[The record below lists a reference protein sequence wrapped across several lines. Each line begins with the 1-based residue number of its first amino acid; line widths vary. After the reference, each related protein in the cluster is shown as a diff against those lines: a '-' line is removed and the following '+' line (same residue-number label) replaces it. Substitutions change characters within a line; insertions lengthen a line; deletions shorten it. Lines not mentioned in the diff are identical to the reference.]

1 MKKKLSTG
9 ILLSLA
15 LVIMLGTSCTKSADT
30 SATISP
36 DLPHIAETTTEIVT
50 EPPTE
55 TDPPFSAVNVDLV
68 MVGDILAHEG
78 VYKSGYYPDGTVN
91 FDHMFA
97 HVTDDLQAAD
107 IAIVNQE
114 VVLGGEELGL
124 SAYPCFNSPTQIVDA
139 LITAGFNVI
148 LHATNHTLDKGIKGV
163 DNTLN
168 FWKTSHPDIP
178 ILGIHDE
185 SFTDYSTQDI
195 YVYEKDGLKISILN
209 YTYGTNG
216 IPIPQSRPL
225 IVNMLEEDKVRTDVQ
240 RAKEISDFVIVCP
253 HWGTE
258 YVYTPDSYQQKWTK
272 IFYDLGVDL
281 VIGTHPHVIE
291 PVEWIESEDNDHKM
305 LVYYSLGNFIS
316 YQSKLPRMLG
326 AMAQVTISMDSVE
339 NLGDNLPYG
348 KLVTVQ
354 NGNKQEQCLIYIS
367 NYGVEPLV
375 THKLY
380 GPGLITT
387 YKLSDY
393 TDELAAQN
401 LINKD
406 EPGFSLQF
414 LKDLSKQV
422 FKDLVNFE

>member
-124 SAYPCFNSPTQIVDA
+124 SAYPCFNSPTQIGDA

-354 NGNKQEQCLIYIS
+354 NGNKEEQCLIYIS

-387 YKLSDY
+387 YKLSNY
-393 TDELAAQN
+393 TDELASQN

>member
-124 SAYPCFNSPTQIVDA
+124 SAYPCFNSPTQIGDA

>member
-1 MKKKLSTG
+1 MKKRLSTG

-124 SAYPCFNSPTQIVDA
+124 SAYPCFNSPTQIGDA

-168 FWKTSHPDIP
+168 FWRTSHPDIP

-291 PVEWIESEDNDHKM
+291 PVEWIESEGSDHKM
-305 LVYYSLGNFIS
+305 LVYYSLGNYIS

-354 NGNKQEQCLIYIS
+354 NGNKEEQCLIYIS

-422 FKDLVNFE
+422 FGDLVNFE

>member
-15 LVIMLGTSCTKSADT
+15 LVIMLCTSCTKSADT

-124 SAYPCFNSPTQIVDA
+124 SAYPCFNSPTQIGDA